1 MKYLNYL
8 LTSIILFYTPIF
20 GLLIAVGVAICFDTV
35 TGIAKAI
42 KVKGFK
48 SIRSRILSN
57 IISKMALYEL
67 CILSLY
73 AIDKYVL
80 NEFIIK
86 WFSIDFMFTKICA
99 IMLIFIEL
107 VSIKENIEETF
118 GVDIWNL
125 LKKSF
130 LRAKEIKEDVNEII
144 K

>member
-8 LTSIILFYTPIF
+8 LTSLILFYTPIF

-42 KVKGFK
+42 KIKGFK

-118 GVDIWNL
+118 GIDIWNL
-125 LKKSF
+125 LKKTF